1 MKNNLR
7 ITVGLALLCLLAVVA
22 GYWSLHH
29 WDRHSANQV
38 ALINTPA
45 DLSGINFTG
54 LDGQPIS
61 LTALQGKLVLVNFWA
76 TWCVPCMNELP
87 LLIKAQTRF
96 GARGLQIIGP
106 AMDDADAVRKMAKQL
121 GINYPISA
129 DFNQADS
136 AMRALGDDK
145 GGLPFSVLV
154 NAQGK
159 IVKTVLGGLQEVE
172 LARMIEA
179 NLPQ

>member
-1 MKNNLR
+1 MNHNLR
-7 ITVGLALLCLLAVVA
+7 ITVGLALLCLLAVVG
-22 GYWSLHH
+22 GYWSLHQ
-29 WDRHSANQV
+29 WDRRSAKPP
-38 ALINTPA
+38 AIETHA

-54 LDGQPIS
+54 LDGQAIS

-76 TWCVPCMNELP
+76 TWCLPCMNELP

-106 AMDDADAVRKMAKQL
+106 AMDDANTVRKLAKQL

-145 GGLPFSVLV
+145 GALPFSVLID
-154 NAQGK
+154 AQGK
-159 IVKTVLGGLQEVE
+159 IVKTVLGGLHEVE

-179 NLPQ
+179 NLPK